1 MANVKV
7 SQLTAKG
14 SNLEASDRIAIAQD
28 TGGGTF
34 ASKYVT
40 GAEVRNRAKSTQTS
54 QHTLL
59 LSDANKVV
67 ELIFSGGS
75 NNLIIPTNTA
85 VAFPSGTIIT
95 LAQYGTG
102 QVIIVPDTGV
112 TLRSS
117 GGKTKTTGQYS
128 VATLYKR
135 DTNEWYLYG
144 DITT

>member
-1 MANVKV
+1 MANVKI

-14 SNLEASDRIAIAQD
+14 SNLEASDRLAIAQD

-40 GAEVRNRAKSTQTS
+40 GAEVRNRARATHTS
-54 QHTLL
+54 QHTLI

-67 ELIFSGGS
+67 ELNFSGS
-75 NNLIIPTNTA
+75 NNLIVPTNA
-85 VAFPSGTIIT
+85 SVAFPSGTIIT
-95 LAQYGTG
+95 LAQYGAG
-102 QVIIVPDTGV
+102 QVTIIGDTGV

-117 GGKTKTTGQYS
+117 GGKNKTAAQYS

-144 DITT
+144 DLTT

>member
-1 MANVKV
+1 MANVKI

-14 SNLEASDRIAIAQD
+14 SNLEASDRLAIAQD

-40 GAEVRNRAKSTQTS
+40 GAEVRNRARTTHTS
-54 QHTLL
+54 QHTLV

-67 ELIFSGGS
+67 ELNFAGG
-75 NNLIIPTNTA
+75 NNLIVPTNA
-85 VAFPSGTIIT
+85 SVPFPSGTIIT
-95 LAQYGTG
+95 LAQYGAG
-102 QVIIVPDTGV
+102 QVTIIGDTGV

-117 GGKTKTTGQYS
+117 GGKNKTAAQYS

-144 DITT
+144 DLTT

>member
-14 SNLEASDRIAIAQD
+14 SDLEASDRIAIAQD

-40 GAEVRNRAKSTQTS
+40 GAEVRNRARATFTS
-54 QHTLL
+54 QHTLT

-67 ELIFSGGS
+67 ELNFNSG

-95 LAQYGTG
+95 LAQYGAG
-102 QVIIVPDTGV
+102 QVTIVADTGV

>member
-40 GAEVRNRAKSTQTS
+40 GAEVRNRAKATFTS
-54 QHTLL
+54 QHTLTL
-59 LSDANKVV
+59 TDANKVV
-67 ELIFSGGS
+67 ELNFNSG

-85 VAFPSGTIIT
+85 VAFPVLAKPAAATRSASGHD
-95 LAQYGTG
+95 AGTRL
-102 QVIIVPDTGV
+102 PA
-112 TLRSS
+112 SS
-117 GGKTKTTGQYS
+117 RTKG
-128 VATLYKR
+128 
-135 DTNEWYLYG
+135 
-144 DITT
+144 

>member
-40 GAEVRNRAKSTQTS
+40 GAEVRNRAKATFTS
-54 QHTLL
+54 QHTLTL
-59 LSDANKVV
+59 TDANKVV
-67 ELIFSGGS
+67 ELNFNSG

-95 LAQYGTG
+95 LAQYGAG
-102 QVIIVPDTGV
+102 QVTIVADTGV